1 MLMENETFD
10 PLDKAVQKRA
20 IKAFK
25 KRIKLTRLDDETSG
39 SRGAFSGG
47 KVSGVYEI
55 VPPKQFPIE
64 VWDELVKI
72 GRLSESNGFY
82 ELVN

>member
-1 MLMENETFD
+1 MENETFD
-10 PLDKAVQKRA
+10 PLDKSVQKRA
-20 IKAFK
+20 LKAFK
-25 KRIKLTRLDDETSG
+25 KRIKITRLDDETGG

-55 VPPKQFPIE
+55 IPPKTFPQP

-72 GRLSESNGFY
+72 GRLKESNGFY